1 MKNRI
6 YLVFISSLLLMFS
19 TQLLAHSTEPG
30 GGVFGGLLHIFTGE
44 HLIMLVLVAVF
55 AVGLTRLYR
64 RFR

>member
-6 YLVFISSLLLMFS
+6 YHVFISSLLLMFS
-19 TQLLAHSTEPG
+19 TQLLAHNTEPG

-44 HLIMLVLVAVF
+44 HLMVLVLVTVF

-64 RFR
+64 RSR